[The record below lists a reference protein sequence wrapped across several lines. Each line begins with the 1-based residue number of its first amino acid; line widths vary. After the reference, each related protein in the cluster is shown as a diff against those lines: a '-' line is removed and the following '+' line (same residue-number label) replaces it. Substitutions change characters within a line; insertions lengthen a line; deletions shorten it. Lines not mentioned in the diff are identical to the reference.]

1 MSATVTVTAQIPKEL
16 SDLLSRYVE
25 VDERSKSYFIKKG
38 LELILRQRQE
48 DEEDYRLGVE
58 AWKEHVAEGS
68 PVITREDVF
77 GRK

>member
-25 VDERSKSYFIKKG
+25 VDERSKSYFVKKG

-48 DEEDYRLGVE
+48 DEEDYKIASE
-58 AWKEHVAEGS
+58 AYARHIKSGGKTHSFEEA
-68 PVITREDVF
+68 F
-77 GRK
+77 GDE